1 MSEKSDTDDFD
12 EEDAEETVSEGDD
25 SELDHLIRDV
35 EKQRRKA
42 AKGQEPPWR
51 RLERVMEEKRTAEL
65 LSDFED
71 YDIGGDDG
79 ADGEASAGAA
89 KAGKRTRN
97 YRAH

>member
-12 EEDAEETVSEGDD
+12 EEDAEESVAEGDD

-71 YDIGGDDG
+71 YDIGDDDG
-79 ADGEASAGAA
+79 QSAESGAGA
-89 KAGKRTRN
+89 KTTKRARN
-97 YRAH
+97 HRAH

>member
-1 MSEKSDTDDFD
+1 MSEKADAEEFD
-12 EEDAEETVSEGDD
+12 EEDVGESVADGDEAD
-25 SELDHLIRDV
+25 LDHLIRDV

-71 YDIGGDDG
+71 YEIGDKEPDAQIGNTRG
-79 ADGEASAGAA
+79 AKSGRNPPRSA
-89 KAGKRTRN
+89 
-97 YRAH
+97 